1 MFVEVK
7 KKIDFCVV
15 VSSFLSTGIL
25 VGLTFICG
33 LFIEEVLA
41 TYANE

>member
-1 MFVEVK
+1 MFVEV

-15 VSSFLSTGIL
+15 VNSFLSTGTL
-25 VGLTFICG
+25 VGLTFFCG

-41 TYANE
+41 TYPNG